1 MKVLIILILLMLFG
15 IGLLF
20 WGIWGGKITSSTN
33 TTSLEAGLGLS
44 NGLKYF

>member
-15 IGLLF
+15 VGLLF
-20 WGIWGGKITSSTN
+20 WGIWGGKISGQSN

-44 NGLKYF
+44 NGLKKF